1 MNELAIKRA
10 LSERTRKE
18 SITVSGG
25 VFSLHITKN
34 REVIVTD
41 NYDFSKVYAVLSLD
55 FYNRITE
62 RENRKMNEDY
72 RDWVT
77 KRLTV
82 DEPEPICPFYHTP
95 VYYCNAAYSEK
106 CYTCDEAK
114 GEWAGRQSNET
125 G

>member
-18 SITVSGG
+18 SITVKGG

-62 RENRKMNEDY
+62 
-72 RDWVT
+72 
-77 KRLTV
+77 
-82 DEPEPICPFYHTP
+82 
-95 VYYCNAAYSEK
+95 
-106 CYTCDEAK
+106 
-114 GEWAGRQSNET
+114 
-125 G
+125 